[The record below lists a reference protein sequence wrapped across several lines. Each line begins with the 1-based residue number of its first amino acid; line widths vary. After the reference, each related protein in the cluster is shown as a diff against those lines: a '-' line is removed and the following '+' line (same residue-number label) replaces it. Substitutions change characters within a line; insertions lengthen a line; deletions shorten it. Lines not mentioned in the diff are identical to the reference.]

1 MTMILDLLRLQID
14 NKTDLFKTA
23 TPKKMA
29 LSIFKVLMLMLIA
42 IVAVTVILF
51 RVFALGFHV
60 NAELLAI
67 VLLVIQGA
75 SICFAVGHIIS
86 TLYMCRD
93 NEMLICLPVTPN
105 QLFISKILLLYC
117 KELGVNA
124 AISLPIL
131 ISLGLFGGF
140 GATFYLSI
148 PLLLLIMPF
157 FSIAVAALLSLPVMA
172 VIRFLKPRPL
182 ISIIAIL
189 VLVGAGLFGYL
200 SLIGGFAKSFDIVS
214 KHLETVREINEE
226 IRGFGS
232 TIPIYFGCA
241 EAMLA
246 FGKWYFYALYLA
258 ISAAVF
264 MITILFIRP
273 LFFKIAMTSLENT
286 TRAKPRKGHF
296 RKSSPFMS
304 LIGREIRC
312 IFRSPTDIFEYF
324 LFTLLMPFIVFSY
337 DRLLMTITVNQAG
350 VNMIA
355 GSHVMIVAIL
365 AMLSNIV
372 SASAISREG
381 NNFHTTKTVPVTF
394 NEQIFAK
401 LTFNAIFTVGAIL
414 LTMVVSFF
422 IYPAWQ
428 VILGMIS
435 IIFAAIGHIAW
446 SIDMDIKNPTINL
459 QGNEEASNTSKSTPK
474 SLLIGLI
481 IGFLMGLLI
490 IMYSGGGN
498 PLTAYLILIVA
509 SIVFAL
515 YRLRMLVLRIN
526 LCYEKIEM

>member
-1 MTMILDLLRLQID
+1 MTTILDLLRLQID

-29 LSIFKVLMLMLIA
+29 LSMLKVLLLMLI
-42 IVAVTVILF
+42 VTVGVTILLF
-51 RVFALGFHV
+51 SIFALGIHV

-67 VLLVIQGA
+67 VLLIIQGV

-93 NEMLICLPVTPN
+93 NEMLICLPITPN
-105 QLFISKILLLYC
+105 QLFISKIMLLYC
-117 KELGVNA
+117 KELAVNA
-124 AISLPIL
+124 AISLPLMIA
-131 ISLGLFGGF
+131 LGLFGGF
-140 GATFYLSI
+140 GASFYLSI
-148 PLLLLIMPF
+148 PLLLLVMPF

-182 ISIIAIL
+182 LSIIVIL
-189 VLVGAGLFGYL
+189 TLVAACLFGYL
-200 SLIGGFAKSFDIVS
+200 SLISSFAESFNIAD
-214 KHLETVREINEE
+214 KQLETVREINATVLA
-226 IRGFGS
+226 FGS
-232 TIPIYFGCA
+232 KIPIYFQCA
-241 EAMLA
+241 SAMLS
-246 FGKWYFYALYLA
+246 FGKWYYFAIYLI
-258 ISAAVF
+258 ISVVVF
-264 MITILFIRP
+264 IITTLLIRP
-273 LFFKIAMTSLENT
+273 FFFKIAMTSLENT
-286 TRAKPRKGHF
+286 SKEKQRKGRF
-296 RKSSPFMS
+296 KRCSPFLS
-304 LIGREIRC
+304 LIDRETRC

-324 LFTLLMPFIVFSY
+324 LFTLLMPFIVYSY
-337 DRLLMTITVNQAG
+337 DKLLMSITVNQAG

-381 NNFHTTKTVPVTF
+381 SNFHTTKTIPVTF
-394 NEQIFAK
+394 YEQIFAK
-401 LTFNAIFTVGAIL
+401 LTFNAIFTVGALL
-414 LTMVVSFF
+414 LTMIVSFF

-428 VILGMIS
+428 IILGTIS
-435 IIFAAIGHIAW
+435 VTFAAIGHIAW

-459 QGNEEASNTSKSTPK
+459 QGNEEASSTSKSTPK
-474 SLLIGLI
+474 SLLIGLV
-481 IGFLMGLLI
+481 IGFIMGLLI

-498 PLTAYLILIVA
+498 PLTAYLILIAA
-509 SIVFAL
+509 SIIFAI